1 MSGQD
6 ESDAQRAVTPPSHED
21 SMATVYAKTSDGMAP
36 GSPTGTS
43 DQDELCEQRV
53 VTPPSYADSVSSPS
67 AKPAS
72 PFDLKY
78 VDHSIKTDETSDV
91 FRAKIDLYRGKWQ
104 ASLARLKSNDVGKK
118 IPQDDVDRVMVF
130 PIQYYRTQFDRRG
143 YFFVDDDAL
152 TAARDFINLVFDC
165 MLSPYTSDEH
175 LADIR
180 DRRICQA
187 VNAVWFAVVSDYV
200 RASKMG
206 MLAGTDKSAQRLFGL
221 ADQDILDACI
231 VRGAKKTVAP
241 GSGYEYI
248 EKMIRILK
256 IEKDN
261 DYYPFPERDLASLS
275 ATAKEALGIS
285 L

>member
-6 ESDAQRAVTPPSHED
+6 ESDAQRAVTPPSYED

-78 VDHSIKTDETSDV
+78 VDHGIRTDETSDV

-104 ASLARLKSNDVGKK
+104 ASLERLKSNGVGKQV
-118 IPQDDVDRVMVF
+118 PPDDVDRVMVF
-130 PIQYYRTQFDRRG
+130 PIQYYRAQLD
-143 YFFVDDDAL
+143 YLFVDDDAL

-165 MLSPYTSDEH
+165 MLSPYMSAEH
-175 LADIR
+175 RADIR

-206 MLAGTDKSAQRLFGL
+206 MLSTTDMSARQLLDL
-221 ADQDILDACI
+221 ADQDVLEACI

-261 DYYPFPERDLASLS
+261 NYYPFPERDLASLS